1 MEYFEEVIRVRVTKQ
16 QKERLDALA
25 QSYGKRTADF
35 LRLVIDHVCDNPPT
49 FRVKPPVAT
58 GKRKGVGKGDASAGL
73 GQEGD

>member
-1 MEYFEEVIRVRVTKQ
+1 MEYFEEVVRVRVTKQ

-49 FRVKPPVAT
+49 FRVGPPAT
-58 GKRKGVGKGDASAGL
+58 KSKRTGVGKGEGAEDA
-73 GQEGD
+73 Q